1 LNTIQPLLLPCN
13 GSLDLTLVEITE
25 KVNNLESKILSLFIG
40 LAEIERMPCDREHI
54 IFKMMVG
61 RLYNGKYKLKN
72 LAKTF
77 TVSGKT
83 IRKWGRALLSGDITQ
98 IEKAFG
104 GHKNKRKLTAEIEA
118 YARGAFNVIGDRV
131 KNFSQVIL
139 NEIESRYNVKLS
151 GESLRPIFNDE
162 RMNSKNTCASEEHA
176 PSPSAPEPVIG
187 ASPTNQETAGKIRK
201 LSTRTSS
208 LANATT
214 EIPTQ
219 KDPGTVTDSLP
230 APESSLADWE
240 TTDEINTMLAIF
252 PASENS
258 GTEGTEITERKSAGF
273 SIEREF
279 GTIEEEAIDND
290 RKERVNAVPAE
301 RFSEQDLIVERQSGA
316 SEKREINCV
325 MPESAATK
333 VEAPRKYVPFS
344 RGGLPLSNLDV
355 WTKPVLLKHCGV
367 ILFSPWIDLVF
378 PHTEIE
384 FDLERQWLVQLLL
397 GGINVEQNKHLSAE
411 SLRKLVGPI
420 LKDQNEQRKKLKKRA
435 CLDSIIAL
443 SSRNGRLIGNGL
455 LEQRILYYDP
465 HTKEYTGML
474 KYLSTW
480 IAHCHTTR
488 KGIHSDFIHTEDGQP
503 CFVQIF
509 DNFYDLRERF
519 FMCIEAFRMCF
530 PTAEKVA
537 FTWVV
542 DRGIF
547 SMNVLVKIVES
558 GDHIITWEK
567 DYRKDGWRADL
578 AYKRFAR
585 NKFKNNSRDRKV
597 VVFEWQEYPWE
608 KNEDFRKI
616 VVRAYKPSG
625 HKIEVS
631 ILANLGCGLDA
642 ERIIWLLFNKWIQE
656 NDFRFLSLFLG
667 IDQIT
672 SYRHIPYKELDEVMK
687 DRLVESKEYK
697 KMNKERGRL
706 EKELTKLIRNKYD
719 AEVNLTQK
727 IKLLEKEENDRK
739 VNLNRIQNNI
749 QRTNNQERREK
760 LEKDAVRLAGLLKK
774 YPTRRKK
781 LEEKAG
787 VRTLQISES
796 ITEKEICIQKINVKI
811 SRIMKDES
819 RLHRLIKDEYFM
831 PDVRAKNYMDML
843 KITARNIF
851 YKLLEVFR
859 PLYDNYRD
867 DCALLREI
875 TRLSGIVVR
884 EGGRISVKL
893 WAQADYQPRQLSV
906 ITTFLRM
913 MTQFINANFKDKFAP
928 VKIEILPS
936 TIVLDQLSGYG
947 FLGE

>member
-1 LNTIQPLLLPCN
+1 MGTIEPLLLPCN

-61 RLYNGKYKLKN
+61 RLYNGKYKLKT

-83 IRKWGRALLSGDITQ
+83 IRKWGRALLSGDISQ

-162 RMNSKNTCASEEHA
+162 RMKSNNNCASEKHA
-176 PSPSAPEPVIG
+176 LSPSVPEP
-187 ASPTNQETAGKIRK
+187 AGKLRGQ
-201 LSTRTSS
+201 STVTSS
-208 LANATT
+208 PENVTLKITS
-214 EIPTQ
+214 Q

-230 APESSLADWE
+230 AAEFSQADWE
-240 TTDEINTMLAIF
+240 TTDEINTMLAIL

-258 GTEGTEITERKSAGF
+258 GTEITERKSAGP
-273 SIEREF
+273 SIESEREF
-279 GTIEEEAIDND
+279 GRIEEEAIDND
-290 RKERVNAVPAE
+290 RKERVNAVPE
-301 RFSEQDLIVERQSGA
+301 KRFSEQDLDVESQSGA
-316 SEKREINCV
+316 RKKREISCV
-325 MPESAATK
+325 MPEPAATK
-333 VEAPRKYVPFS
+333 IEAPRKYIPFS

-367 ILFSPWIDLVF
+367 ILFSPWIDLAF
-378 PHTEIE
+378 PHTEVE

-411 SLRKLVGPI
+411 SLRKLLGPI
-420 LKDQNEQRKKLKKRA
+420 LKDQTEQRKKLKERA
-435 CLDSIIAL
+435 CLDSILTL
-443 SSRNGRLIGNGL
+443 SNRNGRLIGNGL
-455 LEQRILYYDP
+455 IEKRIFYYDP
-465 HTKEYTGML
+465 HTKQYTGIL
-474 KYLSTW
+474 NYLSTW
-480 IAHCHTTR
+480 IAHSHTIR

-530 PTAEKVA
+530 PTAEKVP
-537 FTWVV
+537 FTWIV

-547 SMNVLVKIVES
+547 GMSVLIKIVEL

-567 DYRKDGWRADL
+567 DYRKDGWRTDL
-578 AYKRFAR
+578 PYKRFAR

-597 VVFEWQEYPWE
+597 IVFEWQEFPWE

-625 HKIEVS
+625 HKIEVA
-631 ILANLGCGLDA
+631 ILANQGCRLDA
-642 ERIIWLLFNKWIQE
+642 ERIIWLMFNKWIQE
-656 NDFRFLSLFLG
+656 NDFRFLALFLG

-672 SYRHIPYKELDEVMK
+672 SYRHIPYNQLDEVMK

-697 KMNKERGRL
+697 KMNKERRQL

-719 AEVNLTQK
+719 AEVKLTKK

-739 VNLNRIQNNI
+739 ANLNRIRNNI
-749 QRTNNQERREK
+749 QRTKNQEHREK
-760 LEKDAVRLAGLLKK
+760 LQKDAVRLEGLLKK

-787 VRTLQISES
+787 VKTFQISES
-796 ITEKEICIQKINVKI
+796 ISEKEICIQKINEKI
-811 SRIMKDES
+811 LRIMKDES
-819 RLHRLIKDEYFM
+819 RLHRLIKDEYYM

-843 KITARNIF
+843 KISARNIF

-884 EGGRISVKL
+884 EGGMITVKL

-913 MTQFINANFKDKFAP
+913 MTEFINANFKDKFAP
-928 VKIEILPS
+928 IKIEILPS

-947 FLGE
+947 FLCE